1 MTKYL
6 PSLFTIL
13 FIILFSL
20 KAFFSF
26 DLSWLVVFSPLYL
39 PLIFVFSL
47 AVQKAMLEL
56 LEEEKR

>member
-26 DLSWLVVFSPLYL
+26 DLSWLIVFSPLYL
-39 PLIFVFSL
+39 PFVIVLSL
-47 AVQKAMLEL
+47 AFQKALLEL
-56 LEEEKR
+56 FQENKL